1 MLEAPGRPDWLYEP
15 KKGDR
20 ESEYLPLIHDLEVP
34 QGIEDEISS
43 VWGDMVAAK
52 GIRYYDRSGVEKRA
66 REEMGNF

>member
-1 MLEAPGRPDWLYEP
+1 MVFH
-15 KKGDR
+15 R
-20 ESEYLPLIHDLEVP
+20 ESEYLPMIQDLEVP

-66 REEMGNF
+66 REEMGDL